1 MRWISFFHFF
11 RFVSAS
17 VTKTLYGVNYGLYV
31 NQFFHQI
38 MDNNA
43 QNKRSLDDSNGN
55 DTKRPKQEDPKY
67 ILPKQVNT
75 YPATLP
81 ERKKNI
87 EYILNIL
94 TKKQPN
100 IINPKLKAIDIEY
113 EIAKKSTN
121 ATYKTVFRQEVFKLT
136 KPTKLPSQLLSQQEH
151 LKKLD
156 QEAKELKILK
166 EMVVSRK
173 TLIAFGYIMEPPES
187 IPNEKITRICNRCGT
202 EFRLDQQLQ
211 PIVCEFHHGKKQRG
225 KYICCM
231 SNVDGQPCSKAKNHV
246 YLLNTPEEK
255 QALLPYQFT
264 KELFTTTSTK
274 SKSRVLGI
282 DCEMGF
288 TTKGFELM
296 RITAIDYFTSK
307 TVLDIFIKPIGEI
320 VDFNTRYSGIHELTD
335 DFLSWE
341 QLMEKLGEIMD
352 SETILIGHGLE
363 NDMNAMR
370 LIHENIID
378 TSILFPNKWKTG
390 PTRRWSLK
398 DLAFEFLSRRIQ
410 TGEHDSCEDS
420 IAAIDIVKYFVK
432 KRLQS
437 IGSSS

>member
-1 MRWISFFHFF
+1 MNTNTH
-11 RFVSAS
+11 
-17 VTKTLYGVNYGLYV
+17 
-31 NQFFHQI
+31 H
-38 MDNNA
+38 
-43 QNKRSLDDSNGN
+43 KRSLEDSNGN
-55 DTKRPKQEDPKY
+55 DTKKLKQEDPKY

-75 YPATLP
+75 HPATLP

-100 IINPKLKAIDIEY
+100 ITNPKLKAIEIEY

-121 ATYKTVFRQEVFKLT
+121 VTYKTVFRQEVFKLT
-136 KPTKLPSQLLSQQEH
+136 KPVKSQPSSQQQQQQQQQQQHH
-151 LKKLD
+151 LNKVD

-166 EMVVSRK
+166 EMIISRK
-173 TLIAFGYIMEPPES
+173 TLIDFGYIMDPPES
-187 IPNEKITRICNRCGT
+187 KPNEKITRICSRCGT

-211 PIVCEFHHGKKQRG
+211 PIVCEFHHGKKQKG
-225 KYICCM
+225 KYLCCM
-231 SNVDGQPCSKAKNHV
+231 SNVNGQPCSKAKNHV

-255 QALLPYQFT
+255 QALLPYKST
-264 KELFTTTSTK
+264 KELFTTKGK
-274 SKSRVLGI
+274 SQVLGI

-296 RITAIDYFTSK
+296 RITAIDYFTTK

-320 VDFNTRYSGIHELTD
+320 VDLNTRYSGIHELTD

-341 QLMEKLGEIMD
+341 QSMKKLGEVMD

-378 TSILFPNKWKTG
+378 TSILFPSKWKTG
-390 PTRRWSLK
+390 PNKRWSLK
-398 DLAFEFLSRRIQ
+398 DLAFEYLSRKIQ
-410 TGEHDSCEDS
+410 TGEHDSGEDS
-420 IAAIDIVKYFVK
+420 IAAIDIVKHFVK
-432 KRLQS
+432 KQLTSVGTS
-437 IGSSS
+437 IKK

>member
-1 MRWISFFHFF
+1 
-11 RFVSAS
+11 
-17 VTKTLYGVNYGLYV
+17 
-31 NQFFHQI
+31 
-38 MDNNA
+38 
-43 QNKRSLDDSNGN
+43 
-55 DTKRPKQEDPKY
+55 
-67 ILPKQVNT
+67 
-75 YPATLP
+75 
-81 ERKKNI
+81 
-87 EYILNIL
+87 
-94 TKKQPN
+94 
-100 IINPKLKAIDIEY
+100 
-113 EIAKKSTN
+113 
-121 ATYKTVFRQEVFKLT
+121 
-136 KPTKLPSQLLSQQEH
+136 
-151 LKKLD
+151 
-156 QEAKELKILK
+156 
-166 EMVVSRK
+166 
-173 TLIAFGYIMEPPES
+173 
-187 IPNEKITRICNRCGT
+187 
-202 EFRLDQQLQ
+202 
-211 PIVCEFHHGKKQRG
+211 
-225 KYICCM
+225 M

-264 KELFTTTSTK
+264 KELFTTTSTSTK